1 MIFWGWLL
9 GTVGMLLSVPLTK
22 ILKIGLENSP
32 EGRWLAILLSNEEE
46 VEERAKQTQELLP
59 ESLET

>member
-1 MIFWGWLL
+1 
-9 GTVGMLLSVPLTK
+9 MLLSVPLTM